1 MMPSIGSL
9 SRPSRLFLAGALL
22 VLLVLALAAGVAV
35 VRAVALH
42 GELARA
48 AAALQAEANT
58 RASGHSA
65 AEVEAVFI
73 HAASSGLAA
82 ADLEKR
88 LSNVLSQAGLTQ
100 RSMEVLPT
108 PGPGQGPVTLS
119 IDLTGDTGKL
129 RRALYQ
135 METGVPLVF
144 VKELELVNGH
154 AGEPVAADAPV
165 ELAIHLVVEA
175 YARVERRP

>member
-1 MMPSIGSL
+1 MTSFLASL
-9 SRPSRLFLAGALL
+9 SRPSRLFLGAALM
-22 VLLVLALAAGVAV
+22 VPLVLALAGGVAV
-35 VRAVALH
+35 IRAVALH

-48 AAALQAEANT
+48 NAALQAEADA
-58 RASGHSA
+58 RGSGRSA
-65 AEVEAVFI
+65 AELEAAFI
-73 HAASSGLAA
+73 HAASGGLAA

-88 LSNVLSQAGLTQ
+88 LSDILAQAGLTQ
-100 RSMEVLPT
+100 RSMEVLPVS
-108 PGPGQGPVTLS
+108 GPAQGRVALS

-135 METGVPLVF
+135 IETGVPLVF
-144 VKELELVNGH
+144 VKELEMENNQ